1 MSDRGFYHPE
11 RGYWQTNSDVPE
23 DILAGYPDGTVEVS
37 LMPEAGAIWDGDQWL
52 PAPPPS
58 LEETFEAIRLRRD
71 QAIAAGTTVAGIP
84 VQTDETS
91 QTRIMGAAVAAML
104 DPGYTVQWKTAT
116 GDFVTLTAA
125 QVIGIA
131 SAVRAHVQAC
141 FDREAELRTAVLA
154 EEPFEIG
161 AGWPEG
167 GA

>member
-1 MSDRGFYHPE
+1 MERGFHHHE
-11 RGYWQTNSDVPE
+11 WGYWQTNSDVSPE
-23 DILAGYPDGTVEVS
+23 ILATYPEGTVEVP
-37 LMPEAGAIWDGDQWL
+37 LMPEAGAIWAGNQWL
-52 PAPPPS
+52 PSPPPS

-131 SAVRAHVQAC
+131 SAIRAHVQGC
-141 FDREAELRTAVLA
+141 FDREAELRAAALA
-154 EEPFEIG
+154 NAPFDIE
-161 AGWPEG
+161 AGWPG
-167 GA
+167 G